1 MQRRNLLLAL
11 LAAAA
16 PPAQAATPQAAKP
29 PKPAKPRTIDWL
41 DLLLPKDR
49 ATGGLRVHP
58 QASDYLTPDNGEI
71 APQEQNFDVNAALDG
86 VLVRIP
92 GFIVPL
98 DSDGAGKLRT
108 FLLVPYMGA
117 CIHLPPPPPNQI
129 VQVTLA
135 TPVPPTSIYAGYWV
149 TGRLAVK
156 RAVTRYGAVG
166 WAMAGTR
173 VEDYTY

>member
-1 MQRRNLLLAL
+1 MRRRHLLLAL
-11 LAAAA
+11 LGAATLPADAA
-16 PPAQAATPQAAKP
+16 PPKSAGS
-29 PKPAKPRTIDWL
+29 AKPRTIDWL

-49 ATGGLRVHP
+49 ATGGLRQHP
-58 QASDYLTPDNGEI
+58 PASDYLTPDNGEI

-86 VLVRIP
+86 MLVRIP

-98 DSDGAGKLRT
+98 DSDGTGKLKT

-135 TPVPPTSIYAGYWV
+135 TPIAPTSIYAGYWV
-149 TGRLAVK
+149 TGLLTVR

-166 WAMAGTR
+166 WGMSGTR
-173 VEDYTY
+173 VDDYTY